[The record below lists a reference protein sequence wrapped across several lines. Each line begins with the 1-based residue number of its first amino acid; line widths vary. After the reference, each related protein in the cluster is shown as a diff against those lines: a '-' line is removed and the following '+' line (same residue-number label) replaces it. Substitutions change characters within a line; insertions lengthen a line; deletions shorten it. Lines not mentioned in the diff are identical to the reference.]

1 MFKSIKELFSASK
14 DIIIE
19 RIKSPL
25 LSSFSVAWLFF
36 NWKIV
41 LLLLFSD
48 KSVEEKIKEIDQI
61 TSIYNGLWFPG
72 LIAVFYTVVYPY
84 INYRIF
90 KVHNGFEKEV
100 EVLKAEN
107 AIEVL
112 EIKIKQV
119 QKESMLEQSRFDA
132 QRKLEREK
140 LDNEF
145 ELERQRLAIEQQR
158 LENEARALRKSS
170 SAQTTSNVE

>member
-1 MFKSIKELFSASK
+1 LVFKA
-14 DIIIE
+14 
-19 RIKSPL
+19 
-25 LSSFSVAWLFF
+25 
-36 NWKIV
+36 
-41 LLLLFSD
+41 
-48 KSVEEKIKEIDQI
+48 
-61 TSIYNGLWFPG
+61 
-72 LIAVFYTVVYPY
+72 
-84 INYRIF
+84 
-90 KVHNGFEKEV
+90 HNGFEKEV

-145 ELERQRLAIEQQR
+145 ELERQRLAIEKQR
-158 LENEARALRKSS
+158 VENEERAQRKSS
-170 SAQTTSNVE
+170 AAQTASKVE